1 VLYLYKNPENIPQ
14 ATFERA
20 LALLPAGRR
29 EAILRHRQPADRR
42 RMLVA
47 SLLLIAGL
55 RGEYAAAGIPDIRL
69 SAKGKPELAAGF
81 PYFSISHSG
90 DYVGCALAD
99 APVGLDI
106 QQITAVNDAVIR
118 RVCTREEQASV
129 GTPEQFCALWT
140 QKESVA
146 KLTGGG
152 ITDDFKNV
160 LLNHPDARTCTRQL
174 DARHYL
180 SVSQWADGVIPG

>member
-1 VLYLYKNPENIPQ
+1 MLYLYKNPENLSQ

-20 LALLPAGRR
+20 LALLPAERR
-29 EAILRHRQPADRR
+29 DAILRHRQPVDRR

-55 RGEYAAAGIPDIRL
+55 RGEYDAAGIPDIRL

-90 DYVGCALAD
+90 DYVGCVLAD

-106 QQITAVNDAVIR
+106 QRITPVSAARSAGYAPVKSR
-118 RVCTREEQASV
+118 RPWPRRSSSAPCGPKRRAS
-129 GTPEQFCALWT
+129 P
-140 QKESVA
+140 S
-146 KLTGGG
+146 
-152 ITDDFKNV
+152 
-160 LLNHPDARTCTRQL
+160 
-174 DARHYL
+174 
-180 SVSQWADGVIPG
+180 